1 MKTLKKLTALLL
13 VGAMAISMAACGSS
27 KKKVTAKEFK
37 KSLEKADF
45 TVEEGDDDEA
55 DEMWEAIYRDGDSY
69 VYIDYYVFESKKMAK
84 KCFSD
89 SYEELKELEED
100 GDFEGDIEKNSW
112 RFTGDGDFSED
123 TSFGERS
130 MYVAGVVAEET
141 VLICYASSDK
151 TGKKVLKKALADFGY
166 EI

>member
-45 TVEEGDDDEA
+45 VVEEGEDEDA
-55 DEMWEAIYRDGDSY
+55 DEKWSAAYHDGDSY
-69 VYIDYYVFESKKMAK
+69 VYIDYYVFESKKLAK
-84 KCFSD
+84 KCFND
-89 SYEELKELEED
+89 SYDELKEVDED

-123 TSFGERS
+123 TVFGERS
-130 MYVAGVVAEET
+130 MFVAGVLAEET
-141 VLICYASSDK
+141 VLICYSSSDK
-151 TGKKVLKKALADFGY
+151 TGKKVLKKVLADFGY